1 MAYSLAFVNAR
12 NRLIREYHREVHP
25 LWLDYQKH
33 IEQAASIPCRN
44 TLARQ
49 FQKKINP
56 RLKQLFSDIAKIRS
70 DG

>member
-1 MAYSLAFVNAR
+1 
-12 NRLIREYHREVHP
+12 